1 MPNTYSQI
9 YIHYVFAVH
18 SRDTSL
24 DVQWRESLY
33 QYIGGIVRK
42 RKQQM
47 IAIGGIHD
55 HVHLLVI
62 VMDSI
67 NESVSM
73 RHIKPHLYEK
83 V

>member
-1 MPNTYSQI
+1 MPNTYSKI

-47 IAIGGIHD
+47 IA
-55 HVHLLVI
+55 
-62 VMDSI
+62 
-67 NESVSM
+67 NEGESAVLSVS
-73 RHIKPHLYEK
+73 EK
-83 V
+83 ADAQAYVRSA

>member
-9 YIHYVFAVH
+9 YIHYVFAMH
-18 SRDTSL
+18 SQDASI
-24 DVQWRESLY
+24 DVQWREALY

-55 HVHLLVI
+55 HVHLI
-62 VMDSI
+62 
-67 NESVSM
+67 VSM
-73 RHIKPHLYEK
+73 NPN
-83 V
+83 VAPSD

>member
-1 MPNTYSQI
+1 M
-9 YIHYVFAVH
+9 H

-47 IAIGGIHD
+47 IA
-55 HVHLLVI
+55 
-62 VMDSI
+62 
-67 NESVSM
+67 NEGESAVLSVS
-73 RHIKPHLYEK
+73 EK
-83 V
+83 ADAQAYVRSA